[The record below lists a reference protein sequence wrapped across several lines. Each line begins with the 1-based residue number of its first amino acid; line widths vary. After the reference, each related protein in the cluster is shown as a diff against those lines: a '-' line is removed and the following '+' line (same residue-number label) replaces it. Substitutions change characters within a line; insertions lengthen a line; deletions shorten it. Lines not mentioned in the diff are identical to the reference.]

1 MAHPMALE
9 RAAAAWRIGDP
20 RGDPAEHLHWR
31 STALLA
37 PSPAFRRATTGTET
51 AMLLPLAPIAAAHA
65 SARHR
70 PGSLVG
76 DALSLLRHPAI
87 LGSWLH
93 ASRLAELL
101 AAVHAPHRAGKATGQ
116 IANELRAKLLPPARN
131 GRYADIEVKPGSL
144 IRAISLAGTGAPTA
158 APGALRP
165 LSRHERLQ
173 GLLAGFHLMLGDAVY
188 LPAGDRGRHPGLHDR
203 LTRTLPGLG
212 DAAADRSL
220 AQVDVVVLRAGQP
233 FRLYEI
239 ETSAGK
245 ATKAL
250 VRLSDVFMTAGQPP
264 GGLFIAV
271 PDGQVDRLR
280 LELERPTL
288 RGLRGVGRILPFA
301 GVEDLL
307 GP

>member
-1 MAHPMALE
+1 MPC
-9 RAAAAWRIGDP
+9 RCFVIR
-20 RGDPAEHLHWR
+20 
-31 STALLA
+31 
-37 PSPAFRRATTGTET
+37 
-51 AMLLPLAPIAAAHA
+51 
-65 SARHR
+65 
-70 PGSLVG
+70 
-76 DALSLLRHPAI
+76 AI

-93 ASRLAELL
+93 ANRLAEML
-101 AAVHAPHRAGKATGQ
+101 AANHVPHRAGKRTQQ
-116 IANELRAKLLPPARN
+116 IANELRAKLLPPARS
-131 GRYADIEVKPGSL
+131 GRYADIEVQPGSL
-144 IRAISLAGTGAPTA
+144 IRAISLAGTGTPTA

-239 ETSAGK
+239 ETRAGK

-301 GVEDLL
+301 SVEDLL